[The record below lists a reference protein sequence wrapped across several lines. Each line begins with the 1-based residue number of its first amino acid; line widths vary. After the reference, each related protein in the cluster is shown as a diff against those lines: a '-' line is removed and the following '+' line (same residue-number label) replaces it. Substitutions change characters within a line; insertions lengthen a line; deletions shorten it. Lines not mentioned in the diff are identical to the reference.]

1 MNKKTFISSF
11 SEGQQPPWICPT
23 CLAGNLHFIKNN
35 FLHKEDFRSRKNS
48 EEEDQ
53 FDPSR
58 VTYVFSGLLRCTND
72 QCREIVSCS
81 GTGTVEPIIFEDEF
95 KQDYQDNFHAK
106 YFEPPLRIINIPT
119 SCPQEVSAP
128 LEESFSMYFISPKA
142 TLNNVRIAIEQLLTK
157 IGVKRYSLNK
167 KRKRILLMLHDRIKL
182 LPVKYDHLKDQML
195 AVKWIGNVGS
205 HSHEDVSSDNVLDTY
220 EMVENI
226 LQEIYSP
233 KAKALNQRA
242 KKINKKKGPVNSST
256 SHKKKRP
263 TP

>member
-11 SEGQQPPWICPT
+11 SKGQQPPWICPT
-23 CLAGNLHFIKNN
+23 CLAGNLRFIKNN
-35 FLHKEDFRSRKNS
+35 FLRKEDFRSRKNS
-48 EEEDQ
+48 EEDQ
-53 FDPSR
+53 FDPSW
-58 VTYVFSGLLRCTND
+58 VTYVFSGLLCCTND

-81 GTGTVEPIIFEDEF
+81 GTGTVERIIFEDEF
-95 KQDYQDNFHAK
+95 MQDYQDNFHAK

-182 LPVKYDHLKDQML
+182 LPVKYEHLKDQML

-256 SHKKKRP
+256 SRKKKRL